1 MKKRSEALKVWSD
14 IRDPV
19 HGYIFV
25 TELERKLI
33 DTSIFQRL
41 HNIRQLAG
49 AQLCYPGADHTRFGH
64 SLGVMHLAG
73 LLTERLVG
81 QGYLDS
87 DSLQEM
93 RLAGLLHDI
102 GHGPFSHIYEEIS
115 LKHLGKNQE
124 DLSTW
129 LVLNSEV
136 KDILESEGYDVS
148 RMSRLCVGK
157 YEEASSPY
165 INQIISGPVDV
176 DKMDFLV
183 RDSHF
188 TGVEYGRVDTKRLLY
203 SLEVSNSSL
212 TVSDTALYALE
223 AFLIARYEMFKAV
236 YYHRTVRAA
245 EVMLMRAMEYAHE
258 ELGLTTFKT
267 SEEFA
272 VLDDYYVTTRLR
284 MLKGSREKKLR
295 SAHRLIE
302 MFDRREL
309 LKCACERIVHVRDK
323 FMANILTRP
332 SVRREIEE
340 EIAEKAGVNPDSVI
354 VDTPT
359 LPSVPYNPRLIDPL
373 EIPILTQGGTIR
385 LSDVSGLIN
394 VLKVYLDVVRVYT
407 DASSREKVG
416 KASTKVFGEGPVST
430 QVSY

>member
-1 MKKRSEALKVWSD
+1 MRKRSQPLKMLSD

-19 HGYIFV
+19 HGYIFI
-25 TELERKLI
+25 TEIERKLI
-33 DTSIFQRL
+33 DTVILQRL
-41 HNIRQLAG
+41 HNVRQLAG

-73 LLTERLVG
+73 LLAERLVD
-81 QGYLDS
+81 QGYLERDAV
-87 DSLQEM
+87 QEM

-115 LKHLGKNQE
+115 IKHLGKNQE

-129 LVLNSEV
+129 LVINSEISE
-136 KDILESEGYDVS
+136 ILSEYGYDVQ

-157 YEEASSPY
+157 NEEESHPFV
-165 INQIISGPVDV
+165 NQIISGPVDV
-176 DKMDFLV
+176 DKMDFLI

-188 TGVEYGRVDTKRLLY
+188 TGVEYGRVDTRRLLY

-212 TVSDTALYALE
+212 TVSETALYALE

-267 SEEFA
+267 SEEFLQ
-272 VLDDYYVTTRLR
+272 LDDYYVTTRLR
-284 MLKGSREKKLR
+284 MLKGSREKRLR
-295 SAHRLIE
+295 SAYRLME

-340 EIAEKAGVNPDSVI
+340 EIAEKAGVSADSVI

-373 EIPILTQGGTIR
+373 EIPILTEAGTIR

-407 DASSREKVG
+407 DAASREKVT
-416 KASTKVFGEGPVST
+416 KASTKIFGEGPVST